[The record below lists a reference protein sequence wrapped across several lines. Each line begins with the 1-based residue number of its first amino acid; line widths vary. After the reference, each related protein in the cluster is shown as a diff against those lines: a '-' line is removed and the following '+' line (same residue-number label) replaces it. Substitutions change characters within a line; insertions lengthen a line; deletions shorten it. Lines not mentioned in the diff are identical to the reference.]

1 MGGKG
6 NEPVTKLELIEILD
20 SRFNE
25 ELVKIATTIK
35 TAVNGNLKQAKQE
48 AEMKAMEREKEIVG
62 MINDIRSDHDAAM
75 NKMNL
80 NIHKIATGVKRTM
93 GHTKRLFEVTD
104 ELKDV
109 KIPALIKHKDQQ
121 KGAMKLWGG
130 MVGFLAAIGA
140 AAGLIALL
148 VKL

>member
-1 MGGKG
+1 MGDKG

-20 SRFNE
+20 SRFNQ

-62 MINDIRSDHDAAM
+62 MMNDIRSDHDAAM

-80 NIHKIATGVKRTM
+80 NIHKIATGVKRSLRN
-93 GHTKRLFEVTD
+93 TKRLFSITD
-104 ELKDV
+104 DLK
-109 KIPALIKHKDQQ
+109 KHKEQQ
-121 KGAMKLWGG
+121 KGAVKLWGSILA
-130 MVGFLAAIGA
+130 VAVAAIA
-140 AAGLIALL
+140 LTTLL